1 MCHIRTK
8 NNEINRLRKRCLR
21 LIYNGKKS
29 SFQEL
34 LEIDSFVSIHDRN
47 LRTLVI
53 EMYIIYDGISPT
65 IMN

>member
-1 MCHIRTK
+1 MYHIRTK

-53 EMYIIYDGISPT
+53 EMYVIYHGISPT